1 MRMGFLFSEAFWG
14 VFIIIIGV
22 SIVLKS
28 VFGINLPIVK
38 TAFAILLI
46 YAGISM
52 LAGGNK
58 WYFKSDHNISFG
70 NSKIK
75 VDSLQKEYNIIFGSG
90 VIDLTDLPLQEG
102 RNRAKINTIFGS
114 GVIQVHPDIP
124 VVVRGDAVF
133 ASARFP
139 DGRNTSF
146 GDFTYRSPQFKE
158 DGKYLEVEADVI
170 FGSLEIVNGRPQAAP
185 QPQSEGNG

>member
-46 YAGISM
+46 YLGISM

-58 WYFKSDHNISFG
+58 WCYKSDHNICFG
-70 NSKIK
+70 NSRIK
-75 VDSLQKEYNIIFGSG
+75 VDSLHKEYNIIFGGG
-90 VIDLTDLPLQEG
+90 VIDLTDFPLEEG
-102 RNRAKINTIFGS
+102 RNRIEINTIFGS
-114 GVIQVHPDIP
+114 GVIKINPEIP
-124 VVVRGDAVF
+124 VAVRGDAVF

-139 DGRNTSF
+139 DGHNSSF
-146 GDFTYRSPQFKE
+146 GGFNYRSPQFKE
-158 DGKYLEVEADVI
+158 GGKYLEIEADVI

-185 QPQSEGNG
+185 NPQPDVNQ